1 MCGSPFCPHS
11 TRERNSWTRLMFTCS
26 GNWNAGSRLSRPPL
40 KRSENDWICSG
51 DEVVE
56 RIRHLK
62 EAGIIRKFR
71 ARIDQRKVGI
81 TANALVAWK
90 PTRAG
95 DGDLGK
101 LLAAFPSVTHCYERR
116 PVPGRW
122 EYTHYTVHHGY
133 SQDQVLEDVR
143 AVAEQIGCPDYLVL
157 FSTREFKRVPNVRMR
172 ENGGDLT

>member
-1 MCGSPFCPHS
+1 MSGSLLFPHNQRRLLMDPVDVHILLELEQGLPFVKAPF
-11 TRERNSWTRLMFTCS
+11 EAIGKRL
-26 GNWNAGSRLSRPPL
+26 GLS
-40 KRSENDWICSG
+40 E
-51 DEVVE
+51 DETLE

-81 TANALVAWK
+81 TANALVGWK
-90 PTRAG
+90 PAG
-95 DGDLGK
+95 ACGNSLGK

-116 PVPGRW
+116 PEPGRW

-133 SQDQVLEDVR
+133 SKDQVLDEVR
-143 AVAEQIGCPDYLVL
+143 TIAEQIATMDYIVL

-172 ENGGDLT
+172 ENGGGVP

>member
-1 MCGSPFCPHS
+1 MDPTDIRLLRELERGLPFVPAPF
-11 TRERNSWTRLMFTCS
+11 EEIGKRL
-26 GNWNAGSRLSRPPL
+26 G
-40 KRSENDWICSG
+40 ISG
-51 DEVVE
+51 DEVME
-56 RIRHLK
+56 RIGLLK

-90 PTRAG
+90 PAG
-95 DGDLGK
+95 DGRDDPGK
-101 LLAAFPSVTHCYERR
+101 LLSVFPAVTHCYERR

-133 SQDQVLEDVR
+133 SRDQVLDEVK
-143 AVAEQIGCPDYLVL
+143 AVAEKIGRKDYAVM

-172 ENGGDLT
+172 ENGGGVP

>member
-1 MCGSPFCPHS
+1 MDPIDVQLLRELERGLPFVTAPF
-11 TRERNSWTRLMFTCS
+11 EEIGKRLGLT
-26 GNWNAGSRLSRPPL
+26 
-40 KRSENDWICSG
+40 G

-56 RIRHLK
+56 KIRRLK
-62 EAGIIRKFR
+62 DAGIIRKFR

-90 PTRAG
+90 PAG
-95 DGDLGK
+95 AGMDDPGK
-101 LLAAFPSVTHCYERR
+101 LLAAFSSVTHCYERR

-133 SQDQVLEDVR
+133 SRDQVLDEVK
-143 AVAEQIGCPDYLVL
+143 AVAEKIGCPEYTVL

-172 ENGGDLT
+172 ENGGGTP

>member
-1 MCGSPFCPHS
+1 MDPLDIQLLRELEQGLLLVPAPF
-11 TRERNSWTRLMFTCS
+11 EEIGKRL
-26 GNWNAGSRLSRPPL
+26 GLR
-40 KRSENDWICSG
+40 G
-51 DEVVE
+51 DEVME
-56 RIRHLK
+56 RIRLLK

-90 PTRAG
+90 PSGPAG
-95 DGDLGK
+95 NDLGN
-101 LLAAFPSVTHCYERR
+101 LLAAFSSVTHCYERR

-133 SQDQVLEDVR
+133 SRDQVESEVR
-143 AVAEQIGCPDYLVL
+143 AMAEQTGCRDYTVL

-172 ENGGDLT
+172 ENGGGVP

>member
-1 MCGSPFCPHS
+1 MDQTDIDLLRELERGLPLVPAPF
-11 TRERNSWTRLMFTCS
+11 EEIGKRLGLT
-26 GNWNAGSRLSRPPL
+26 
-40 KRSENDWICSG
+40 G
-51 DEVVE
+51 DLVME
-56 RIRHLK
+56 RIRALK
-62 EAGIIRKFR
+62 TAGLIRKLR

-90 PTRAG
+90 PAEAG
-95 DGDLGK
+95 DPGIGT

-133 SQDQVLEDVR
+133 GKEEVLDEIK
-143 AVAEQIGCPDYLVL
+143 AVAEQSGCRDYLVL

-172 ENGGDLT
+172 ENGGNLP